1 MIRVQ
6 VKNGKLDP
14 ALKIWKRKVKNT
26 KQLQKQRDLKA
37 YTKPSTRKRLSKQKA
52 IYKQQQRESENK

>member
-26 KQLQKQRDLKA
+26 KQLRELRERREF
-37 YTKPSTRKRLSKQKA
+37 TKPSTKKRAMKLKA
-52 IYKQQQRESENK
+52 QYKQMRRQQEEQ

>member
-26 KQLQKQRDLKA
+26 KQLREIRERREF
-37 YTKPSTRKRLSKQKA
+37 TKPSTKKRLSKQKS
-52 IYKQQQRESENK
+52 IYKEQQRRLSDQ

>member
-14 ALKIWKRKVKNT
+14 ALKIWKRKVRNT
-26 KQLQKQRDLKA
+26 KQLQNLRELQA
-37 YTKPSTRKRLSKQKA
+37 FTKPSTKKRLSKQKA
-52 IYKQQQRESENK
+52 RYKQEQRRLENE